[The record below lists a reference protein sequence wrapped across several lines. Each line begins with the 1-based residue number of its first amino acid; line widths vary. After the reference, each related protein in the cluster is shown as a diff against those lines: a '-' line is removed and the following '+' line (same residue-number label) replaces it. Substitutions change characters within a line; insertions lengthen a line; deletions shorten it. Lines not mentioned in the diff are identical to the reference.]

1 MSSPVEMPQ
10 LTVKAIILGI
20 LLSMVLAGANA
31 YLGLFAGMTVSASI
45 PAAVI
50 SMGILRLFKESNILE
65 NNIVQTSASAGESI
79 AAGVIFT
86 LPALILLNADE
97 FFSYWWVSAIAGCG
111 GLLGVLYTIP
121 LRRALIVEENLA
133 FPEGVATA
141 EVLQVGDSGSGLR
154 YLAIA
159 GLLGG
164 LAKLSSTG
172 LKLWSETAQTG
183 AFLGEKTI
191 AYAGTNLSP
200 ALLSVG
206 YIVGLNIAVLVFIG
220 GAISWYAAIPLYST
234 FFMDS
239 SPEILAAFQSGMP
252 ADDLAGLIWT
262 RQIRYLGV
270 GAMLVGGVWAL
281 ISMRKALF
289 TGVISGFKNVAS
301 TAGQTVHHTEKDVP
315 MKLVLVL
322 VGVMVL
328 PIFVLYQTV
337 VADSGGL
344 AVSIPMTLVMVIAAF
359 LFSSVAAYMA
369 GLVGSSNNPISGV
382 TIATILFAALMLLW
396 LMGEDAAMGPVAAI
410 MIGGVVCCA
419 AAIGGDNMQ
428 DLKAGYILGATPWKQ
443 QLMQGLGVVS
453 AVLVIFPILNLLNQA
468 YGIGVATAAHPNPLQ
483 APQATLMASVAQ
495 GVFKGGLPWTMVS
508 IGAAIGALIIII
520 DEWAKATGKTWRA
533 PVLAVAVGIY
543 LPLELSVPVGLGGVI
558 AWLASRWHRKNG
570 SPDGGEGG
578 MRHGMLFA
586 AGLITGEAL
595 IGIFMAL
602 PIVISGRSDVMA
614 LASEPFHGKPGLL
627 ALAAL
632 AYVLYR
638 IARTND
644 AGENS

>member
-1 MSSPVEMPQ
+1 MRSTTELPQ
-10 LTVKAIILGI
+10 LTLKAIVLGI

-50 SMGILRLFKESNILE
+50 SMGILKLFSESNILE

-86 LPALILLNADE
+86 LPALIILNADD

-121 LRRALIVEENLA
+121 LRRSLIIEEKLA

-141 EVLQVGDSGSGLR
+141 EVLQVGDSGSGVR

-172 LKLWSETAQTG
+172 LKLWSETAQAG

-191 AYAGTNLSP
+191 VYAGTNLSP

-206 YIVGLNIAVLVFIG
+206 YIVGLNVAALVFIG
-220 GAISWYAAIPLYST
+220 GAISWYVAIPLFST
-234 FFMDS
+234 FFMES
-239 SPEILAAFQSGMP
+239 NAEILAAFQSGIP

-281 ISMRKALF
+281 ISMRKALL
-289 TGVISGFKNVAS
+289 TGVISGLKNVAS
-301 TAGQTVHHTEKDVP
+301 TTGQQVHHTEKDVP

-322 VGVMVL
+322 VGVMVV
-328 PIFVLYQTV
+328 PIFVLYQVV

-344 AVSIPMTLVMVIAAF
+344 SVSIPMTLVMVIAAF

-453 AVLVIFPILNLLNQA
+453 AVLVMFPILNLLNQA
-468 YGIGVATAAHPNPLQ
+468 YGIGVPTAEHPNPLQ

-495 GVFKGGLPWTMVS
+495 GVFRGGLPWTMV
-508 IGAAIGALIIII
+508 AIGAGIGVLIIII
-520 DEWAKATGKTWRA
+520 DEWAKFSGKPWRA

-543 LPLELSVPVGLGGVI
+543 LPLELSVPVGMGGLI
-558 AWLASRWHRKNG
+558 AWFANRWHRSNN
-570 SPDGGEGG
+570 SPDGGEAAK
-578 MRHGMLFA
+578 RHGLLFA

-602 PIVISGRSDVMA
+602 PIVISGSSDVMA
-614 LASEPFHGKPGLL
+614 LAAEPFHGKPGLL

-632 AYVLYR
+632 AYLLYR
-638 IARTND
+638 IARGTNS
-644 AGENS
+644 AEK

>member
-1 MSSPVEMPQ
+1 MQSSAALPQ

-20 LLSMVLAGANA
+20 LLSVILAGANA

-50 SMGILRLFKESNILE
+50 SMGVLRLFRNSNILE

-86 LPALILLNADE
+86 MPALIILNADS
-97 FFSYWWVSAIAGCG
+97 FFSYWWVSAIAGFG

-121 LRRALIVEENLA
+121 LRRSLIVEEKLA

-141 EVLQVGDSGSGLR
+141 EVLKVGDSGGGLR
-154 YLAIA
+154 YLALA

-191 AYAGTNLSP
+191 GYLGTNLSP
-200 ALLSVG
+200 ALMSVG
-206 YIVGLNIAVLVFIG
+206 YIVGINIAILVLLG

-234 FFMDS
+234 FFMDAN
-239 SPEILAAFQSGMP
+239 PEILAAFQAGTP
-252 ADDLAGLIWT
+252 AADLAGLIWS
-262 RQIRYLGV
+262 REVRYLGV
-270 GAMLVGGVWAL
+270 GAMLVGGIWAL
-281 ISMRKALF
+281 ISMRRALL
-289 TGVISGFKNVAS
+289 SGIVSGLKNVGSGSGEAI
-301 TAGQTVHHTEKDVP
+301 HHTEQDAP
-315 MKLVLVL
+315 MKWVLVL
-322 VGVMVL
+322 VVL
-328 PIFVLYQTV
+328 MTIPIFLLYQEV
-337 VADSGGL
+337 VGSL
-344 AVSIPMTLVMVIAAF
+344 AVSLPMTLVMVIAAF

-396 LMGEDAAMGPVAAI
+396 LMGKDAAIGPVAAI

-443 QLMQGLGVVS
+443 QVMQAVGVIS
-453 AVLVIFPILNLLNQA
+453 AVLVMFPILNLLNQA
-468 YGIGVATAAHPNPLQ
+468 YGIGVPTAEHPNPLQ
-483 APQATLMASVAQ
+483 APQATLMAAVAK
-495 GVFKGGLPWTMVS
+495 GVFQGGLPWTMVG
-508 IGAAIGALIIII
+508 IGAVIGAVIILV
-520 DEWAKATGKTWRA
+520 DEWAKATDKAWRA

-543 LPLELSVPVGLGGVI
+543 LPLELAVPIAIGGLLS
-558 AWLASRWHRKNG
+558 WLATRWHRRNG
-570 SPDGGEGG
+570 TAEGGEHE
-578 MRHGMLFA
+578 MRHGLLFA

-602 PIVISGRSDVMA
+602 PIVITGSSDV
-614 LASEPFHGKPGLL
+614 LAIAAEPFHGKPGLVVLGIL
-627 ALAAL
+627 AWI
-632 AYVLYR
+632 LYR
-638 IARTND
+638 IARGPQRAST
-644 AGENS
+644 AQE